1 MKAMLNTACCTVGAA
16 LILLTGCV
24 SSKKYKASQADVAKL
39 KNDSTQLAQQ
49 VSSLNGNVTDLQN
62 KNTTLQGSLDKSN
75 ASYAAQQEHL
85 NYYQNY
91 FKDQQTAMNQVS
103 DDLKGA
109 LTQAGVANAAVEQV
123 NNTVYVRLDEGELFK
138 KNTNMVTPGGKK
150 VLDNLAQ
157 VIANRQNVHVYVAAD
172 DSAVAGQNTIV
183 MDNAAMDAPK
193 PVHHRHIVHHTAA
206 ASSTTPSGTASAS
219 TSTAPA
225 STSTAAAPAPKKV
238 HHHYNAEGSMAFNN
252 GPGHHNRSWAIKQG
266 HMVTIANHFLK
277 SGVPKLNVRLQ
288 QPPPDGTEPS
298 KTIRVIFTPKMDNFT
313 PPQSNS
319 SASLQ

>member
-1 MKAMLNTACCTVGAA
+1 MKSMLNTACVTVGAA

-49 VSSLNGNVTDLQN
+49 VSSLNTNVTDLQS

-85 NYYQNY
+85 NYYQGY

-109 LTQAGVANAAVEQV
+109 LTQAGIANADVEQV
-123 NNTVYVRLDEGELFK
+123 NNMVYVRLDEGELFK

-150 VLDNLAQ
+150 ALDNLAL
-157 VIANRQNVHVYVAAD
+157 VIANRQNVNVYVAAD
-172 DSAVAGQNTIV
+172 DSAVAGTNTI
-183 MDNAAMDAPK
+183 DTSIAMAAPK
-193 PVHHRHIVHHTAA
+193 PMHHRHVMHHTAV
-206 ASSTTPSGTASAS
+206 ASNTPSGTATATTS
-219 TSTAPA
+219 TSTA
-225 STSTAAAPAPKKV
+225 TAPAPKKV
-238 HHHYNAEGSMAFNN
+238 HHHYNAEGSMAFDN
-252 GPGHHNRSWAIKQG
+252 GPGHHNRSWAMKQG
-266 HMVTIANHFLK
+266 RMVTVANHFLK

-288 QPPPDGTEPS
+288 QPPADGTEPS
-298 KTIRVIFTPKMDNFT
+298 KTIRVIFTPKMDSFT